1 MMDWQA
7 PSQWFA
13 AMRDFS
19 RANDC
24 FGSKAVLA
32 NPKHHFRHFTNNGH
46 RQTGPADPLR
56 AISTRAHLFDY
67 LVGAAE
73 Q

>member
-46 RQTGPADPLR
+46 RQTGRLIRFVPSAHVL
-56 AISTRAHLFDY
+56 HLFDY